1 MNKLKRIQEAIKQ
14 DQIYWEHRK
23 EENTEKMFDLLYDG
37 AILSLDALYKKVNFI
52 INEGGK

>member
-14 DQIYWEHRK
+14 EQNYWEHRK
-23 EENTEKMFDLLYDG
+23 EENTEKMLDLLYDG
-37 AILSLDALYKKVNFI
+37 AILSLEALCKKVNFI

>member
-14 DQIYWEHRK
+14 EQNYWEHRK
-23 EENTEKMFDLLYDG
+23 EENTEKMLDLLYDG
-37 AILSLDALYKKVNFI
+37 AILSLEALYKKVNFI